1 MEDSFVRMSYPRQ
14 SAMHGLLRS
23 DHMASE
29 SSTYSLMTETNAKDG
44 YLSFLYDFCTY
55 SKIGRVV
62 GASWSGG
69 DDDVVEVIAELAKLL
84 VAFVG
89 VIIDHLRFVTID
101 SSEEMEDIVRVAIV
115 VIDE

>member
-1 MEDSFVRMSYPRQ
+1 MVR
-14 SAMHGLLRS
+14 
-23 DHMASE
+23 
-29 SSTYSLMTETNAKDG
+29 
-44 YLSFLYDFCTY
+44 
-55 SKIGRVV
+55 
-62 GASWSGG
+62 ASWSGG